1 MLKEQD
7 TLLAQ
12 ATVSLAQRRAFMQL
26 PLDERRRILLEQAE
40 QAARYYEQGQEAEER
55 ERWQG
60 GDIVEL

>member
-7 TLLAQ
+7 ALPAQ
-12 ATVSLAQRRAFMQL
+12 ATVSLAERRAFMKL
-26 PLDERRRILLEQAE
+26 PLDERRRILSEQSE
-40 QAARYYEQGQEAEER
+40 RAARYYEQEQDTQGR